1 MYIVRFFRADG
12 QPDEEY
18 YYQRKE
24 DANIHFDLF
33 KVDDSGLYSKI
44 AIEKHA
50 GTTSSV
56 LKVKDFSSN
65 KCD

>member
-44 AIEKHA
+44 VIEKHA

-56 LKVKDFSSN
+56 LKAKDFSSN

>member
-1 MYIVRFFRADG
+1 MFVLRFVRKDG
-12 QPDEEY
+12 HLDEEY

-33 KVDDSGLYSKI
+33 KVDDSGLYSRI
-44 AIEKHA
+44 VIEKQA
-50 GTTSSV
+50 GSTSSV
-56 LKVKDFSSN
+56 LKVKDFSSD